1 MNIKIALSTL
11 LIGAAGCVGAN
22 NASLSTVVD
31 ALEGAAPH
39 ASPVVEAYVQYLGPD
54 ARWAGPALW
63 SLHVSAKDGTLP
75 VIELVPA
82 ISGARAPIAAPEVLG
97 RAPASALGLT
107 RIPGQAI
114 QAAIQ
119 QSIKPPSLDQVRD
132 RLAHLAGI
140 IQAGD
145 ASTEACS
152 MAVRVRLTRADG
164 SVIEKQGCRASTNWS
179 QLVSEISAEWI
190 GFAAAAAQKG

>member
-1 MNIKIALSTL
+1 MKITQFVAAVVLV
-11 LIGAAGCVGAN
+11 GAAGCVGAGN
-22 NASLSTVVD
+22 SSLSTVVD

-63 SLHVSAKDGTLP
+63 SLHVSARDGAIP

-82 ISGARAPIAAPEVLG
+82 IPAQPQPAVVPEAMG

-114 QAAIQ
+114 HAALQ
-119 QSIKPPSLDQVRD
+119 RSIKPPSLEQVRD
-132 RLAHLAGI
+132 RLAHLSGI

-145 ASTEACS
+145 SSTEACS

-179 QLVSEISAEWI
+179 QLVSELSAEWI
-190 GFAAAAAQKG
+190 RFAAVN